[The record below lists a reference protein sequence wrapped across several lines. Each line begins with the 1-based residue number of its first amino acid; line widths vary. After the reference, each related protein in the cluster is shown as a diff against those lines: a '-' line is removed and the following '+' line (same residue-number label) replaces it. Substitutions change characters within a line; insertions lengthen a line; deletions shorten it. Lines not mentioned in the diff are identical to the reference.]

1 MSSTAATTTFGVP
14 LPLTTTFTPAPS
26 CFSTY
31 VSNGTNTVFYLGPIG
46 DLACYPSGWALNS
59 TNYFSPGHC
68 PSGYFGVTTSLNSIN
83 TLVETVVTCC
93 PSDYEYVLSPFITN
107 YYCTQGFD
115 FTTVTALKV
124 NDGTTAET
132 VGSYVFGA
140 VNAASV
146 QVRWQSTDF
155 QGSSASSMSTSS
167 SSTSSSSSSSS
178 STSSQ
183 SGVKIGIGVGVP
195 LGILLLLSM
204 LIAFIF
210 WRRTRQTRHPQSDQ
224 PTEHNLNDLSSAFIG
239 VPKAELPAP
248 APTISQLTSEPN
260 LPLAT
265 YGRLSNQ
272 DYVPVELD
280 GSRNVH

>member
-1 MSSTAATTTFGVP
+1 MGSDQHELLLPRP
-14 LPLTTTFTPAPS
+14 LPFRLFRGY
-26 CFSTY
+26 Y
-31 VSNGTNTVFYLGPIG
+31 VSKFHQYSCRNGCHLLSFVRI
-46 DLACYPSGWALNS
+46 S
-59 TNYFSPGHC
+59 T
-68 PSGYFGVTTSLNSIN
+68 LLRRN
-83 TLVETVVTCC
+83 TLNCL
-93 PSDYEYVLSPFITN
+93 SRDYEYVLSPFITN

-115 FTTVTALKV
+115 FTTVTALKL